1 MNRWAALVVALLV
14 GGIAGV
20 VVGCAI
26 MIGLYAMLWM
36 FVFGDNSWP
45 EWVRPAMD
53 LALQLLC
60 LALWALFSWMIWR
73 GLTRRRGSELVR

>member
-1 MNRWAALVVALLV
+1 MNRWVVLLIAVIV

-26 MIGLYAMLWM
+26 IIGLYAVLWM
-36 FVFGDNSWP
+36 FVFGDNTWP

-60 LALWALFSWMIWR
+60 LMLWAAFGWAIWR
-73 GLTRRRGSELVR
+73 GLTGRAGAN

>member
-1 MNRWAALVVALLV
+1 MNRWVALLIAV
-14 GGIAGV
+14 IAGGIAGV
-20 VVGCAI
+20 VVGSAI
-26 MIGLYAMLWM
+26 IIGLYAVLWM

-60 LALWALFSWMIWR
+60 LMLWAAFGWAIWR
-73 GLTRRRGSELVR
+73 GLTRRRGAN